1 MLYCVVIRGIGYGVC
16 KGVGGEVYI
25 GFSYEVQ
32 EGIKLKVRDKVLSIK
47 YVKNK
52 GNVKIGSSVNLNFE
66 RSVSA
71 MFGRGNIPGLYI
83 DVDVKVISGSSE
95 LFELKVID
103 EVGSGYSSRSNK
115 VVKFVK
121 TVL

>member
-1 MLYCVVIRGIGYGVC
+1 
-16 KGVGGEVYI
+16 
-25 GFSYEVQ
+25 
-32 EGIKLKVRDKVLSIK
+32 
-47 YVKNK
+47 
-52 GNVKIGSSVNLNFE
+52 
-66 RSVSA
+66 